1 MPIERI
7 NPEGMLH
14 FASYHHVVKAGN
26 IVYIAGQVGKNEDG
40 TLAGDDITSQT
51 EKIFD
56 NLQRCLSAVGGTL
69 DSLTSINVYLRDKAD
84 RDGFFAVKD
93 KYLKDNL
100 PTQTMLVVNSMG
112 ERVEIEATAY
122 VD

>member
-93 KYLKDNL
+93 KYLKDAMMVTVAGIAAAMKN
-100 PTQTMLVVNSMG
+100 TG
-112 ERVEIEATAY
+112 
-122 VD
+122 

>member
-1 MPIERI
+1 MSIERF

-14 FASYHHVVKAGN
+14 FASYNHVVKAGN

-40 TLAGDDITSQT
+40 TLAGPDITSQT
-51 EKIFD
+51 EKIFE
-56 NLQRCLSAVGGTL
+56 NIQLCLAAVGGEL
-69 DSLTSINVYLRDKAD
+69 SNLTSINVYLRDKAD

-93 KYLKDNL
+93 KYLQDNL

-122 VD
+122 VE